1 MFTTEAGS
9 PQKSLFDVKQVMQQH
24 GRTKHLSKVLSSAK
38 IGLERVEFDPTN
50 ADHRR
55 IFARFLLGRGWSD
68 GVTFHVESPHM
79 TVPATCIN
87 KLLTYHLG
95 VELTLEKAS

>member
-1 MFTTEAGS
+1 MFTAEAGK
-9 PQKSLFDVKQVMQQH
+9 PQKSLFEVRQRMCSE
-24 GRTKHLSKVLSSAK
+24 GRSLHMSKVLSNAK
-38 IGLERVEFDPTN
+38 IGLERVEFDPRN

-79 TVPATCIN
+79 TVPATCVN

-95 VELTLEKAS
+95 VELQLEKAA